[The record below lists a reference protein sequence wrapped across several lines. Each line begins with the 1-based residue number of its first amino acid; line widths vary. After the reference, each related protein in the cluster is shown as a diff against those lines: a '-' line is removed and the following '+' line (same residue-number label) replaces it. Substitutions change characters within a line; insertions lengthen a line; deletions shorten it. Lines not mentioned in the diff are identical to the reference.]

1 MKFKKALK
9 LLKDGKSVRHE
20 DWRESRYLKVKDGW
34 IYDIVNGGKVIGDV
48 VLWSIPIRT
57 FESQNWMEHT
67 GDSK

>member
-9 LLKDGKSVRHE
+9 LLKDGESICHE
-20 DWRESRYLKVKDGW
+20 EWHGNRYLKAEDGW

-48 VLWSIPIRT
+48 VLWRMQIRIL
-57 FESQNWMEHT
+57 ESQNWMEYT